1 MKVKLTAL
9 IVIILIIFGI
19 TSFKRVNRLSK
30 GNYINIYNAKSD
42 LVKKDYNKNNV
53 NFLTNFINQQVNNNL
68 KSDAS
73 LPKKAQKEFRYR
85 VVNVNS
91 DSALSITTYKNKYA
105 KLTSKSSHSYIDF
118 YVKLTDKEYQQINKI
133 R

>member
-53 NFLTNFINQQVNNNL
+53 NFF
-68 KSDAS
+68 
-73 LPKKAQKEFRYR
+73 
-85 VVNVNS
+85 
-91 DSALSITTYKNKYA
+91 
-105 KLTSKSSHSYIDF
+105 
-118 YVKLTDKEYQQINKI
+118 
-133 R
+133 